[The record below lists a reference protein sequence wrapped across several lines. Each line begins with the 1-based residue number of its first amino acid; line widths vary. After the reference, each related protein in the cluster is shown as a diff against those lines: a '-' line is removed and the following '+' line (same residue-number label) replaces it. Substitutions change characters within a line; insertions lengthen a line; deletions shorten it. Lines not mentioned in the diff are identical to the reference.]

1 MNLPVNNPIV
11 RNAPLEKIDLNQ
23 LFLELLE
30 RKFDGYCHLTAIG
43 KYGFEE
49 SIIILSKGQITGLI
63 FLISGYDIE
72 LYGKEAVLF
81 CFNTYAL
88 PSGRVN
94 IFGLT
99 EDQAKLVLLF
109 NDKIKYSLSISEKK
123 LPFKNLNYNEKLL
136 DDLLSKKVAKEK
148 SSKELL
154 NEYNLTDLTKE

>member
-11 RNAPLEKIDLNQ
+11 RNAPLEKIDLNK

-30 RKFDGYCHLTAIG
+30 KKFEGYCHLTTLG

-49 SIIILSKGQITGLI
+49 SIIILSKGRITGLI
-63 FLISGYDIE
+63 FLNPGYDIE
-72 LYGKEAVLF
+72 LYGKDAVLF
-81 CFNTYAL
+81 CFNTYAQ
-88 PSGRVN
+88 PSGRLN

-99 EDQAKLVLLF
+99 DDQVKLVLLF

-123 LPFKNLNYNEKLL
+123 LPFKNLKYNEKLL

-148 SSKELL
+148 SSKELF
-154 NEYNLTDLTKE
+154 NEFNLVDLTKE